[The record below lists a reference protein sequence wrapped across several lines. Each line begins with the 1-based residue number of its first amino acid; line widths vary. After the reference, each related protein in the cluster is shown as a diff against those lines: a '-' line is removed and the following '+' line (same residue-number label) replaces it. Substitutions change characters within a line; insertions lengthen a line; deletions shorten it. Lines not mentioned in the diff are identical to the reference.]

1 MFDEQKTKELRDYL
15 PKNITGIA
23 LKRKFPK
30 DENET
35 HYAGYIYSI
44 WRYCDEKEIEGEIDY
59 KLNLTFDP
67 LFMDWLQNEK
77 NISRTESIKI
87 SSTPIFLLGNINE
100 ESTSGISV
108 LAIIF
113 IVIGSILLILILGIV
128 GLYCYKRFVKKKDI
142 PLNKNILSS
151 LLH

>member
-1 MFDEQKTKELRDYL
+1 
-15 PKNITGIA
+15 
-23 LKRKFPK
+23 
-30 DENET
+30 
-35 HYAGYIYSI
+35 
-44 WRYCDEKEIEGEIDY
+44 
-59 KLNLTFDP
+59 
-67 LFMDWLQNEK
+67 MDWLQNEK

-113 IVIGSILLILILGIV
+113 IVIVSILLILILGIV